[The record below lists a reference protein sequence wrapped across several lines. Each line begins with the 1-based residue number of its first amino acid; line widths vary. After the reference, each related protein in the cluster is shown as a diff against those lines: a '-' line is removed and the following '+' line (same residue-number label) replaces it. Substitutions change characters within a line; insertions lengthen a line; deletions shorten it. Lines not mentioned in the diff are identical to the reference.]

1 MTKDRSERRA
11 YRRSPGRQYW
21 YDYDP
26 LHNQNDNRPGHIDH
40 FDSSQPGSRPDPH
53 RARQL
58 LRQNILASKSR
69 TTTNLPKRPEE
80 SRRYSSRP
88 IRNPLPLQRYTPVL
102 ERYTDVN
109 EDVAEEKW
117 DEYEMEYL
125 DPDLGYEEEDP
136 FVRDTDNIP
145 SVQLGI
151 PRRISQPSTNR
162 YRPRSRST
170 APTPISVTD
179 GALLNKIVRVLS
191 IGVGFVL
198 FVNLITNI
206 MVYTALGSIASIIAI
221 ITCIAGPDYLL
232 QYLENFL
239 RERNRK

>member
-1 MTKDRSERRA
+1 MTKDSSERRA
-11 YRRSPGRQYW
+11 YRRSPGRQYG

-26 LHNQNDNRPGHIDH
+26 LHSQNDNRADHTGHV
-40 FDSSQPGSRPDPH
+40 DSSQHGTRPDPR

-69 TTTNLPKRPEE
+69 TITNLPKRPEE
-80 SRRYSSRP
+80 STLYSSRP
-88 IRNPLPLQRYTPVL
+88 VSNPRRLQRYTPVL
-102 ERYTDVN
+102 ERYPNVD

-136 FVRDTDNIP
+136 FVRDTDSIP
-145 SVQLGI
+145 SIQPVI
-151 PRRISQPSTNR
+151 PRRISQPFANR
-162 YRPRSRST
+162 YRHHSRHT
-170 APTPISVTD
+170 MPIPGTD
-179 GALLNKIVRVLS
+179 GALLNKIVRILS
-191 IGVGFVL
+191 IGGGFVL

-206 MVYTALGSIASIIAI
+206 TVYTALGSIASIIAI
-221 ITCIAGPDYLL
+221 ITCIAGPGYLL